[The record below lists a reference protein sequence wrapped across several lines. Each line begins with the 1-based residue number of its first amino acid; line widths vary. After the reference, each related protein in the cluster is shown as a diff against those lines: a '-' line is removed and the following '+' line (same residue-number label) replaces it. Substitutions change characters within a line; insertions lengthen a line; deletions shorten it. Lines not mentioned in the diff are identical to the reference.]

1 MSNEQRLAQYYNKVS
16 KDVMEAS
23 KKLRLLIMQGYEM
36 AFAKT
41 MLTSLFTQEIVDSA
55 EGFLMLFIR
64 QINIFKTSSIVSK
77 LHLLKKYS
85 HVIETY

>member
-55 EGFLMLFIR
+55 EGFLMLFI
-64 QINIFKTSSIVSK
+64 TSDKHLQDKFYSIEITP
-77 LHLLKKYS
+77 LKEVFS
-85 HVIETY
+85 RN